1 MAVAE
6 MVIPYPQLQKILER
20 TCELAVIKPRAE
32 EMMEIVEK
40 KLADLFE
47 VAYENAKAERS
58 STIKLRHIP
67 ITKGFRNS
75 LNLFRAVIEDE
86 KVQIEPIRKY
96 VLRKIPGDIP
106 LEEEV
111 VNELPI
117 IAGTLFVLVGRV
129 IKALHP
135 EIKNVYPEHIEEAK
149 RVLDYTL

>member
-1 MAVAE
+1 MAE
-6 MVIPYPQLQKILER
+6 MIIPYPQLQKILER

-32 EMMEIVEK
+32 EMMDIVEK

-47 VAYENAKAERS
+47 VAYENAKAENS
-58 STIKLRHIP
+58 ETIKMRHIP
-67 ITKGFRNS
+67 ITKGFKNS
-75 LNLFRAVIEDE
+75 MNLFRAVIEDE
-86 KVQIEPIRKY
+86 GVEIEPIRKY
-96 VLRKIPGDIP
+96 VLKKIPGDRP
-106 LEEEV
+106 LEEDV

-149 RVLDYTL
+149 KVLDYTL

>member
-1 MAVAE
+1 LPSRE
-6 MVIPYPQLQKILER
+6 QKNDD
-20 TCELAVIKPRAE
+20 
-32 EMMEIVEK
+32 IVEK

-47 VAYENAKAERS
+47 VAYENAKAENS
-58 STIKLRHIP
+58 STIKMRHIP

-75 LNLFRAVIEDE
+75 MNLFRAVIKEE
-86 KVQIEPIRKY
+86 NVEIEPIRKY
-96 VLRKIPGDIP
+96 VLKKIPSDIP

-135 EIKNVYPEHIEEAK
+135 EIRNVYPEHIEEAEK
-149 RVLDYTL
+149 VLQYTL

>member
-1 MAVAE
+1 MAE
-6 MVIPYPQLQKILER
+6 MIIPYPQLQKILER

-58 STIKLRHIP
+58 GTIKLRHVP

>member
-1 MAVAE
+1 MAE
-6 MVIPYPQLQKILER
+6 MIIPYPQLQKILEK

-32 EMMEIVEK
+32 DMMEIVEK

-47 VAYENAKAERS
+47 VAYENAKEERS
-58 STIKLRHIP
+58 KTIKMRHIP
-67 ITKGFRNS
+67 ITKGFKNS

-96 VLRKIPGDIP
+96 VLKKIPGDIP
-106 LEEEV
+106 LEEDV

-117 IAGTLFVLVGRV
+117 IAGTLFVLIGRV

-149 RVLDYTL
+149 KVLDYTL

>member
-1 MAVAE
+1 MAE
-6 MVIPYPQLQKILER
+6 MIIPYPQLQKILER

-40 KLADLFE
+40 KLSDLFE

-58 STIKLRHIP
+58 STIKMRHIP
-67 ITKGFRNS
+67 ITKGFKNS

-96 VLRKIPGDIP
+96 VLKKIPGDIP
-106 LEEEV
+106 LEEDV

-149 RVLDYTL
+149 KVLDYTL

>member
-1 MAVAE
+1 MAE
-6 MVIPYPQLQKILER
+6 MIIPYPQLQKILER

-47 VAYENAKAERS
+47 VAYENAKEERS

-67 ITKGFRNS
+67 ITKGFKNS

-96 VLRKIPGDIP
+96 VLKKIPGDIP

-117 IAGTLFVLVGRV
+117 IAGTLFVLIGRV

-149 RVLDYTL
+149 KVLDYTL

>member
-1 MAVAE
+1 MAE
-6 MVIPYPQLQKILER
+6 MIIPYPQLQKILER

-32 EMMEIVEK
+32 EMMDIVEK

-58 STIKLRHIP
+58 STIKMRHIP
-67 ITKGFRNS
+67 ITKGFKNS

-96 VLRKIPGDIP
+96 VLKKIPGDIP
-106 LEEEV
+106 LEEDV

-149 RVLDYTL
+149 KVLDYTL

>member
-1 MAVAE
+1 MAE
-6 MVIPYPQLQKILER
+6 MIIPYPQLQKILER

-67 ITKGFRNS
+67 ITKGFKNS

-86 KVQIEPIRKY
+86 KVQIEPIRKF
-96 VLRKIPGDIP
+96 LLKKIPGDIP

-111 VNELPI
+111 VNKLPI
-117 IAGTLFVLVGRV
+117 IAGTLFVLIGRV

-149 RVLDYTL
+149 KVLDYTL

>member
-1 MAVAE
+1 MAE

-58 STIKLRHIP
+58 STIKMRHIP
-67 ITKGFRNS
+67 ITKGFRS
-75 LNLFRAVIEDE
+75 SMELFRAVIEDE
-86 KVQIEPIRKY
+86 KVQMEPIRKY
-96 VLRKIPGDIP
+96 VLKKIPGDIP
-106 LEEEV
+106 LEEDV
-111 VNELPI
+111 VNELPVI
-117 IAGTLFVLVGRV
+117 TGTLFVLVGRV
-129 IKALHP
+129 VKALHP

-149 RVLDYTL
+149 KVLDYTL

>member
-1 MAVAE
+1 MAE
-6 MVIPYPQLQKILER
+6 MIIPYPQLQKILER

-32 EMMEIVEK
+32 EMMDIVEK
-40 KLADLFE
+40 KLSDLFE

-58 STIKLRHIP
+58 STIKMRHIP
-67 ITKGFRNS
+67 ITKGFKNS

-96 VLRKIPGDIP
+96 VLKKIPGDIP
-106 LEEEV
+106 LEEDV

-117 IAGTLFVLVGRV
+117 IAGTLFVLIGRV

-149 RVLDYTL
+149 KVLDYTL

>member
-1 MAVAE
+1 MAE
-6 MVIPYPQLQKILER
+6 MIIPYPQLQKILER

-47 VAYENAKAERS
+47 VAYENAKAENS
-58 STIKLRHIP
+58 ETIKLRHIP
-67 ITKGFRNS
+67 ITKGFRS
-75 LNLFRAVIEDE
+75 SMNLFRAVIEDE
-86 KVQIEPIRKY
+86 KVQMEPIRKY
-96 VLRKIPGDIP
+96 ILKKIPGDKP
-106 LEEEV
+106 LEEDV

-149 RVLDYTL
+149 KVLDYTL

>member
-1 MAVAE
+1 MAE
-6 MVIPYPQLQKILER
+6 MIIPYPQLQKILER

-47 VAYENAKAERS
+47 VAYENAKEERS

-67 ITKGFRNS
+67 ITKGFKNS

-96 VLRKIPGDIP
+96 VLKKIPGDIP

-149 RVLDYTL
+149 KVLDYTL

>member
-1 MAVAE
+1 MAE
-6 MVIPYPQLQKILER
+6 MIIPYPQLQKILER

-58 STIKLRHIP
+58 DTIKLRHIP
-67 ITKGFRNS
+67 ITKGFKKS

-86 KVQIEPIRKY
+86 KVQIEPIKKFL
-96 VLRKIPGDIP
+96 LRKIPGDIP

-111 VNELPI
+111 VNELPTI
-117 IAGTLFVLVGRV
+117 VGTLFVLMGKVT
-129 IKALHP
+129 KALHP
-135 EIKNVYPEHIEEAK
+135 EIKNIYPEHIEEAK

>member
-1 MAVAE
+1 MAE

-40 KLADLFE
+40 KLSDLFE

-58 STIKLRHIP
+58 STIKMRHIP
-67 ITKGFRNS
+67 ITKGFKNS

-86 KVQIEPIRKY
+86 KVEIEPIRKY
-96 VLRKIPGDIP
+96 VLKKIPGDIP
-106 LEEEV
+106 LEEDV

-149 RVLDYTL
+149 KVLDYTL

>member
-1 MAVAE
+1 MAE
-6 MVIPYPQLQKILER
+6 MIIPYPQLQKILER

-58 STIKLRHIP
+58 STIKMRHIP
-67 ITKGFRNS
+67 ITKGFKNS

-86 KVQIEPIRKY
+86 RVQIEPIRKF
-96 VLRKIPGDIP
+96 LLKKIPGDIP
-106 LEEEV
+106 LEEDV

-117 IAGTLFVLVGRV
+117 IAGTLFVLIGRV

-149 RVLDYTL
+149 KVLDYTL

>member
-1 MAVAE
+1 MAE
-6 MVIPYPQLQKILER
+6 MIIPYPQLQKILER

-58 STIKLRHIP
+58 STIKMRHIP
-67 ITKGFRNS
+67 ITKGFKNS

-86 KVQIEPIRKY
+86 KVQIEPIRKFL
-96 VLRKIPGDIP
+96 LRKIPGDIP
-106 LEEEV
+106 LEEDV

-117 IAGTLFVLVGRV
+117 IAGTLFVLIGRV

-149 RVLDYTL
+149 KVLDYTL